1 MHSAPASADKI
12 LPIMLKKGGKA
23 LESALLDTFNTCWI
37 DGVYPQ
43 IWKREDRNYL
53 QKADKPT
60 YNSAKSYRSISLVS
74 NMGKTYERI
83 GSNRLYSFMEQNG
96 LLSPF
101 QYAYRKNRDLTQA
114 LLYYVLEAQQ
124 AIETNHYML
133 TTMVDLEGAYDCV
146 WRAGLL
152 KKLHNAGIRG
162 RLYLFIQQYL
172 TGRTVKST
180 VNSHT
185 SHEFTTMLGLPQGG
199 IVVVFLFIFY
209 ITDMTYRIP
218 KKIGFADD
226 LNAWVIHKDVLSAI
240 RQTKTNCE
248 ELITWCKKW
257 RMLINWGKTFFM
269 LHQPRR
275 QHKLHFSFKVG
286 QHHMK
291 QVHSARCQIMLTPF
305 VPMHR
310 KPSTR

>member
-1 MHSAPASADKI
+1 MIYSSINLYYRCTGP
-12 LPIMLKKGGKA
+12 M
-23 LESALLDTFNTCWI
+23 
-37 DGVYPQ
+37 
-43 IWKREDRNYL
+43 
-53 QKADKPT
+53 
-60 YNSAKSYRSISLVS
+60 NSNPSMNSMVMITGL
-74 NMGKTYERI
+74 GKTYERI

-124 AIETNHYML
+124 AIETKHYML

-185 SHEFTTMLGLPQGG
+185 SHKFLTKLFGAHLILIQGIFT
-199 IVVVFLFIFY
+199 
-209 ITDMTYRIP
+209 D
-218 KKIGFADD
+218 
-226 LNAWVIHKDVLSAI
+226 
-240 RQTKTNCE
+240 
-248 ELITWCKKW
+248 
-257 RMLINWGKTFFM
+257 
-269 LHQPRR
+269 
-275 QHKLHFSFKVG
+275 
-286 QHHMK
+286 
-291 QVHSARCQIMLTPF
+291 
-305 VPMHR
+305 
-310 KPSTR
+310 